1 MKKQNFKE
9 GFRKVIIMIFLVLL
23 LAIIYLIVNNVTS
36 IRKEFLAIPLD
47 WVICIVIGIIVKTI
61 ADYFVKKKRK
71 KSGTS
76 TKNQNPISS

>member
-1 MKKQNFKE
+1 MKKRDFKE

-61 ADYFVKKKRK
+61 ADYFAKKKRK

-76 TKNQNPISS
+76 TKN

>member
-9 GFRKVIIMIFLVLL
+9 GFRKFIIMFFLFLL

-36 IRKEFLAIPLD
+36 IRKEFLEIPLD

-76 TKNQNPISS
+76 TKNPISS